1 MNLVQFELLMQ
12 RDNEKV
18 KKVQQRNRRS
28 LMKLQLLFATVIAV
42 VQQLVQSV
50 IDLKISP

>member
-28 LMKLQLLFATVIAV
+28 LMKLQLLFATVR
-42 VQQLVQSV
+42 SP
-50 IDLKISP
+50 ISYQPKN

>member
-28 LMKLQLLFATVIAV
+28 LMKLQLLFATVRSTAV
-42 VQQLVQSV
+42 GT
-50 IDLKISP
+50 ISYRPKN